1 MKKILFII
9 FLFIFTAPIYA
20 GNNLTI
26 TCDALSCTKSSKL
39 PLFNE
44 VNIAPGFSQSQTL
57 TVINERSDNC
67 NLLFKFNQSSVFSPL
82 ASVQMLSIF
91 EKEILWYGGSFK
103 DLSDNKNHQ
112 LGNIDSHQYKDY
124 QWTSSLNQSL
134 GNDYQL
140 QNIFYDLDLNFTCGQ
155 KTDDNNLCTDIPPRQ
170 IPQNLKATAGLNS
183 VTLSWDETENYFS
196 YYLISY
202 STESHGATYAIANI
216 GGKGTGSYTI
226 NNLLPGVSY
235 YFKIRTGNGCA
246 SGPFSIIVFATPTGQ
261 ALSNSSFST
270 FRPEVLGEQNNISSI
285 PSPTTKDTKCFNLF
299 PYAFLLALLI
309 NIILSRYYLFT
320 FFISVI
326 SLIFD
331 YYLNKYLCR
340 NYHYFYINNLLSF
353 LLPLLFSL
361 KKQKT

>member
-9 FLFIFTAPIYA
+9 FLFIFTVPIYA

-26 TCDALSCTKSSKL
+26 TCDALSCNKSSNL

-44 VNIAPGFSQSQTL
+44 KNITPGFSQVQTL
-57 TVINERSDNC
+57 RVINQRSDSC
-67 NLLFKFNQSSVFSPL
+67 NFFFKVNQSSSLSPL
-82 ASVQMLSIF
+82 ASVQMLNIF
-91 EKEILWYGGSFK
+91 EGETLWYGGSFK
-103 DLSDNKNHQ
+103 DISDDKNHQ
-112 LGNIDSHQYKDY
+112 LGNIDSYQYKDY

-134 GNDYQL
+134 GNEYQL
-140 QNIFYDLDLNFTCGQ
+140 FNDFYNLDLNFTCGG
-155 KTDDNNLCTDIPPRQ
+155 KEGDDSGCNDSTPLHS
-170 IPQNLKATAGLNS
+170 PQNLKATAGLNS
-183 VTLSWDETENYFS
+183 VTLSWDEAEDYFS

-202 STESHGATYAIANI
+202 STESHGATSAIANI
-216 GGKGTGSYTI
+216 GGRGTHRYTI
-226 NNLLPGVSY
+226 NNLSPEVIY

-246 SGPFSIIVFATPTGQ
+246 SGPFSTIVFATPTGQ

-270 FRPEVLGEQNNISSI
+270 FRPGVLGEQNNISPI
-285 PSPTTKDTKCFNLF
+285 PSSATKDTKCFNLF
-299 PYAFLLALLI
+299 PYAFLLALLV
-309 NIILSRYYLFT
+309 NIIFRRYYLFT
-320 FFISVI
+320 FFISLI

-353 LLPLLFSL
+353 FLPLLFSL